1 MCDVDKIGSLEMYET
16 LPICDDD
23 KFGSLEAYALRLMM
37 ISLEVWKFGGL
48 QNCM

>member
-1 MCDVDKIGSLEMYET
+1 MCDVDNSGSLEMYKT

-37 ISLEVWKFGGL
+37 ISLEVWKFRVL
-48 QNCM
+48 QNCT